1 MKKKKT
7 NTDEEIEIEEEPGS
21 FFQKIPSWILIT
33 IVKYWA
39 AAAAVFFII
48 IGGLDVGLDFSTA
61 SEDPAVILNI
71 SGSIILLIA
80 LFSALFQNYVTKL
93 FAKILYSRRNNTKR
107 FVVYNQK
114 GFTAFIFYLGYCFL
128 LGFAL
133 FFIIIFL
140 GSKGLIFDPFGTT
153 GGSGIEPFSYALLYI
168 VLDAIVIIIKNT
180 VINIYQRIKYNK
192 QMNNNEPIIIEAQAE

>member
-7 NTDEEIEIEEEPGS
+7 NTEEEIEIEEQPGS
-21 FFQKIPSWILIT
+21 FISKIPSWILIT

-48 IGGLDVGLDFSTA
+48 IGGLDIGFDFSTV
-61 SEDPAVILNI
+61 SEDPVVILRI
-71 SGSIILLIA
+71 SGTIILLIA
-80 LFSALFQNYVTKL
+80 LFSAIFQNYVTKL
-93 FAKILYSRRNNTKR
+93 FARILYSRRNNTRK

-114 GFTAFIFYLGYCFL
+114 GFSAFIFYLGYCFL

-133 FFIIIFL
+133 FFIVTFL

-153 GGSGIEPFSYALLYI
+153 GGAGIEPFSYALLYI
-168 VLDAIVIIIKNT
+168 ILDAIVIIIKNT

-192 QMNNNEPIIIEAQAE
+192 QINNNEPILSEAQAE

>member
-7 NTDEEIEIEEEPGS
+7 NTDEEIEIEEQPGS
-21 FFQKIPSWILIT
+21 KIAKIPSWILIT

-48 IGGLDVGLDFSTA
+48 IGGSDIGFDFT
-61 SEDPAVILNI
+61 EVYDDPRKILSV
-71 SGSIILLIA
+71 SGTIILLIA

-93 FAKILYSRRNNTKR
+93 FARALYSRRNNTRR

-114 GFTAFIFYLGYCFL
+114 GFSAFIFYLAYCFL

-133 FFIIIFL
+133 FFIVTYL
-140 GSKGLIFDPFGTT
+140 GYKGLIFDPFGTT
-153 GGSGIEPFSYALLYI
+153 GGAGIEPFSYALFYVI
-168 VLDAIVIIIKNT
+168 LDTLVIIIKNT
-180 VINIYQRIKYNK
+180 VINIYQKIKYNK
-192 QMNNNEPIIIEAQAE
+192 QMKNNEPILIEAQAE

>member
-80 LFSALFQNYVTKL
+80 LFNAIFQNYVTKL

-107 FVVYNQK
+107 FVVYNQN

-140 GSKGLIFDPFGTT
+140 GSNGLIFDPFGTT

>member
-7 NTDEEIEIEEEPGS
+7 NTEEEIEIEEQPGS
-21 FFQKIPSWILIT
+21 FFSKIPSWILIT

-48 IGGLDVGLDFSTA
+48 IGGLDIGLDFSTVT
-61 SEDPAVILNI
+61 EDPAAILRI

-80 LFSALFQNYVTKL
+80 LFLALFQNYVTKI
-93 FAKILYSRRNNTKR
+93 FARTLYSRRNNTRR

-114 GFTAFIFYLGYCFL
+114 GFSAFIFYLAYDFL
-128 LGFAL
+128 MSFAL
-133 FFIIIFL
+133 FFLVTFL
-140 GSKGLIFDPFGTT
+140 GYKGLIFDPFGTT
-153 GGSGIEPFSYALLYI
+153 GGAGIEPFSYALLYI
-168 VLDAIVIIIKNT
+168 TLDAVVIIIKNT

-192 QMNNNEPIIIEAQAE
+192 QINNNEPILIEAQTE